1 MIDVGT
7 CLRHYKKKEIQEEMV
22 LAGKGR
28 EVAVKYG
35 DRGFG
40 KRPDTLSYP
49 KDVLEFAKNY
59 ATSFHVSEEHWGNV
73 FSLSTELKPE
83 DLADLRTGWDLVID
97 IDCKYW
103 EYSKLTAKMIID
115 ALKYHGINSVS
126 IKFSGNKG
134 FHIGVPFEAFPARVH
149 DKDTKHLFPE
159 GARRIAGYLTNF
171 IEKPLIDH
179 ILKEKTIEQ
188 MSAETGKP
196 ISELVKNNKLNIL
209 KIIDIDTLLISSRH
223 LYRLPY
229 SLHEKS
235 GLCSIPFDP
244 DKVMEFDKN
253 WAKPENVVPGKLRF
267 LDTRNVMENEAQS
280 LLIQAFDYTIPAEE
294 VKKKDYNRDFEALT
308 SAIPEDFFPP
318 CIKLIM
324 AGTDDGRK
332 RSMFIL
338 MNFLAS
344 VGYNHDKIDEMLH
357 EWNKKNR
364 EQLREVLLKGHL
376 RYKRIHNDKVL
387 PPNCDNTA
395 YYKSFGV
402 CKPDNFCPRIKNPA
416 NYAILK
422 AKLAQPKEK
431 KREGLTEEQKEMRR
445 KYRERMK
452 EEGRQ

>member
-1 MIDVGT
+1 MLDIGT
-7 CLRHYKKKEIQEEMV
+7 CLRHYKRKEIQEAMV
-22 LAGKGR
+22 LAAKGR
-28 EVAVKYG
+28 EVAVRYG
-35 DRGFG
+35 ERGYG

-59 ATSFHVSEEHWGNV
+59 ATSFHVSEEHWNNI
-73 FSLSTELKPE
+73 FSLSPELRPE
-83 DLADLRTGWDLVID
+83 DLAELRSGWDLVID

-115 ALKYHGINSVS
+115 ALHYHGIRSIS

-134 FHIGVPFEAFPARVH
+134 FHIGVPFQAFPKRVH

-171 IEKPLIDH
+171 IEKPLIER
-179 ILKEKTIEQ
+179 ILKEKTLDQ
-188 MSAETGKP
+188 MSSETGKP
-196 ISELVKNNKLNIL
+196 MSELVKNGKLDIL

-223 LYRLPY
+223 LYRMPY

-235 GLCSIPFDP
+235 GLCSVPFNP
-244 DKVMEFDKN
+244 DEVMDFSKD
-253 WAKPENVVPGKLRF
+253 WAKPEKVLPGKWVF
-267 LDTRNVMENEAQS
+267 LDTSNVSEDEAQS

-318 CIKLIM
+318 CIKLIL

-338 MNFLAS
+338 MNFLSS
-344 VGYNHDKIDEMLH
+344 VGYNYDKIDEMLH

-364 EQLREVLLKGHL
+364 EQLREVLIKGHL
-376 RYKRIHNDKVL
+376 RYKKQHNEKVL
-387 PPNCDNTA
+387 PPNCDNQA
-395 YYKSFGV
+395 YYKNFGV

-422 AKLAQPKEK
+422 AKMAQPKERAK
-431 KREGLTEEQKEMRR
+431 HTLTEEQKEMRR

-452 EEGRQ
+452 AEKK